1 MQQSTFFAVCPYE
14 IGDKLVVGIKGNTLL
29 VNCPK
34 GELTA
39 EVKIT
44 DIIAI
49 HSIKRKTVRFAFEIF
64 GGISGKLWNIADW
77 KDAQD
82 NE

>member
-1 MQQSTFFAVCPYE
+1 MWQSTFLAVCPYE
-14 IGDKLVVGIKGNTLL
+14 IGDKLAVGVKGDTLL

-34 GELTA
+34 EELTA

-44 DIIAI
+44 DIITI
-49 HSIKRKTVRFAFEIF
+49 HSIKRKTVCFMFEIF
-64 GGISGKLWNIADW
+64 GGISGKLWKIADW